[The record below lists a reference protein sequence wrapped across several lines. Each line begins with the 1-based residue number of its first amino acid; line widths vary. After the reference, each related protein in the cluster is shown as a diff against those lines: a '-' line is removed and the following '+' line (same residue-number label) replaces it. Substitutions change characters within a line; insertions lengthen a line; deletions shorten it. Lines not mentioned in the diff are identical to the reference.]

1 MLYNLLTLNNI
12 PISEIENYTVLLNYI
27 VRSLFEFYSKNNII
41 LFSTTKNN
49 FNILNNKFD
58 DIILQCINSIFIH
71 KISKFYIYLD
81 NNIYLVEKKQKN
93 TIAKSALIK
102 SITFNFYSLGYNSYK
117 FNKFC
122 RLLVETN
129 NNSNLSQTISRFTD
143 LLSLSK
149 KIPFNI
155 YDYYPNLITDD
166 YRQYRTLLLQEQL
179 IKLIQYILNK
189 INNGIKKLIGT
200 DDIKIIENF
209 DLKEV
214 IQKKNSLL
222 NQNKGT

>member
-1 MLYNLLTLNNI
+1 M
-12 PISEIENYTVLLNYI
+12 
-27 VRSLFEFYSKNNII
+27 
-41 LFSTTKNN
+41 
-49 FNILNNKFD
+49 
-58 DIILQCINSIFIH
+58 
-71 KISKFYIYLD
+71 
-81 NNIYLVEKKQKN
+81 
-93 TIAKSALIK
+93 
-102 SITFNFYSLGYNSYK
+102 
-117 FNKFC
+117 
-122 RLLVETN
+122 VETN